1 MNKSKW
7 FCFIGIMYHRRNTVF
22 PIYIN
27 NIPLNI
33 LNEIDINVGN
43 SSLNQNSSE
52 TWCPV
57 KAGFAFWIGIGRNK
71 QWLGLAGV

>member
-52 TWCPV
+52 T
-57 KAGFAFWIGIGRNK
+57 
-71 QWLGLAGV
+71 